1 MCADAHSLYGPFD
14 AKTDKEKCAWEA
26 SCIAEKRQCTV
37 MELAHRLR
45 TERERRNLQQ
55 ADVAAAV
62 GVVRATI
69 TQWESGSKVPG
80 RRHVETLAAF
90 YKVSL
95 DDLMGRSG
103 GSDEIKGKTPEE
115 EVVLLMRR
123 ASPHVQDAVLT
134 LLRSSVP
141 PIE

>member
-1 MCADAHSLYGPFD
+1 
-14 AKTDKEKCAWEA
+14 
-26 SCIAEKRQCTV
+26 

-45 TERERRNLQQ
+45 TEREHRKLKQ

-62 GVVRATI
+62 GVARATI

-80 RRHVETLAAF
+80 RKHVEALAVF

-95 DDLMGRSG
+95 DDLLGRSLG
-103 GSDEIKGKTPEE
+103 LDEIKAKTPEE
-115 EVVLLMRR
+115 EQAVLLMRR
-123 ASPHVQDAVLT
+123 APSHVRDAVLT

-141 PIE
+141 SDGDGDALITKK